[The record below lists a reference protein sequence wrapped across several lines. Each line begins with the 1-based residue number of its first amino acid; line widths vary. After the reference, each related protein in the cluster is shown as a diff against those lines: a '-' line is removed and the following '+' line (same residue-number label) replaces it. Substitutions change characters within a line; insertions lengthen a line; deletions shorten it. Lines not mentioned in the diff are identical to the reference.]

1 MTWESFICNMIG
13 DACHVSLLPFMLAA
27 IVGLSVLVL
36 FLRILLIEDPKEEQ
50 TSFTIGDKFESKT

>member
-1 MTWESFICNMIG
+1 MTWESFICSVIG
-13 DACHVSLLPFMLAA
+13 DACRVSLLPFMLGA

-50 TSFTIGDKFESKT
+50 TSFTIGDNFEPKT